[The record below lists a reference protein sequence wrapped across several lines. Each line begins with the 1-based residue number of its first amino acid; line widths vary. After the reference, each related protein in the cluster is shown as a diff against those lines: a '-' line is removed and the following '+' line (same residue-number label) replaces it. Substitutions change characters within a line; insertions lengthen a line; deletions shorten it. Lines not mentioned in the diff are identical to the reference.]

1 MISPSEKK
9 AEAIHEF
16 EATHDALTGLYN
28 RRGMFNLL
36 PAAIARAKRT
46 QTSLALLYI
55 DLDGFKQI
63 NDTHGHDAGDS
74 VLRVIG
80 TRLQEN
86 IRQTD
91 TAVRLGGDEFTIV
104 LENTKHGTPD
114 VNMLAQKILEAIQQP
129 IQLDST
135 TAVISASIGI
145 AIHHAD
151 DIINADQLI
160 SQADSA
166 MYEAKNAGKA
176 RVCVHK

>member
-1 MISPSEKK
+1 M
-9 AEAIHEF
+9 
-16 EATHDALTGLYN
+16 
-28 RRGMFNLL
+28 
-36 PAAIARAKRT
+36 
-46 QTSLALLYI
+46 
-55 DLDGFKQI
+55 
-63 NDTHGHDAGDS
+63 
-74 VLRVIG
+74 
-80 TRLQEN
+80 
-86 IRQTD
+86 
-91 TAVRLGGDEFTIV
+91 
-104 LENTKHGTPD
+104 LENVKHGTPD

>member
-1 MISPSEKK
+1 
-9 AEAIHEF
+9 
-16 EATHDALTGLYN
+16 
-28 RRGMFNLL
+28 MFNLL

-46 QTSLALLYI
+46 QTSLALFYI

-63 NDTHGHDAGDS
+63 NDTHGHEAGDS

-80 TRLQEN
+80 TRLQES

-104 LENTKHGTPD
+104 LEDVKHGTPD

-135 TAVISASIGI
+135 TAVIGASIGA

-151 DIINADQLI
+151 DIINAVQTD
-160 SQADSA
+160 
-166 MYEAKNAGKA
+166 
-176 RVCVHK
+176 

>member
-1 MISPSEKK
+1 
-9 AEAIHEF
+9 
-16 EATHDALTGLYN
+16 
-28 RRGMFNLL
+28 MFNLL
-36 PAAIARAKRT
+36 PEAIARAKRT

-104 LENTKHGTPD
+104 LENVKHGTPD
-114 VNMLAQKILEAIQQP
+114 VNMLAQK
-129 IQLDST
+129 D
-135 TAVISASIGI
+135 VYKR
-145 AIHHAD
+145 
-151 DIINADQLI
+151 
-160 SQADSA
+160 QA
-166 MYEAKNAGKA
+166 
-176 RVCVHK
+176 